1 MENEYEFKRV
11 DDTSALLNFKCGI
24 EPIDK
29 FIEDKKNGLDKF
41 IKLHL
46 SNLWIVFEDNEAV
59 ALFALSKDAIVLN
72 SEDRH
77 NIENDNQDVSS
88 FVSPDDEEK
97 FWEKERFPAIE
108 IDYLAVRK
116 DKRNANLG
124 TLIINAISE
133 RAATDELSATIFLT
147 VEAYDTKEY
156 SAIDFYKKCNFE
168 FSDVAQNK
176 YNYAQIYNGE
186 IPITRRMYK
195 IIIPNQ

>member
-1 MENEYEFKRV
+1 MK
-11 DDTSALLNFKCGI
+11 TT
-24 EPIDK
+24 
-29 FIEDKKNGLDKF
+29 
-41 IKLHL
+41 KL
-46 SNLWIVFEDNEAV
+46 

-72 SEDRH
+72 SEDIH

-116 DKRNANLG
+116 DKRNANIG

-156 SAIDFYKKCNFE
+156 SAVNFYKKCNFE
-168 FSDVAQNK
+168 FSDKSNPSFIAFSISLDSL
-176 YNYAQIYNGE
+176 A
-186 IPITRRMYK
+186 
-195 IIIPNQ
+195 

>member
-1 MENEYEFKRV
+1 MKNEYKFKRADV
-11 DDTSALLNFKCGI
+11 SSTLLNFKCGI

-29 FIEDKKNGLDKF
+29 FIEDKMNGLDKF

-46 SNLWIVFEDNEAV
+46 SNLWIVFENGEAV

-72 SEDRH
+72 NEDRH
-77 NIENDNQDVSS
+77 NIENDNQDISS

-133 RAATDELSATIFLT
+133 KAATDELSATIFLT

-156 SAIDFYKKCNFE
+156 SAVNFYKKCNFE

-176 YNYAQIYNGE
+176 YNYAQTFNGE
-186 IPITRRMYK
+186 TPSTRRMYK

>member
-1 MENEYEFKRV
+1 MDWTKWKMN
-11 DDTSALLNFKCGI
+11 TSLKGLMIHQPFLNFKCGI

-72 SEDRH
+72 SEDIH

-116 DKRNANLG
+116 DKRNANIG

-156 SAIDFYKKCNFE
+156 SAVNFYKKCNFE
-168 FSDVAQNK
+168 FSDKSNPSFIAFSISLDSL
-176 YNYAQIYNGE
+176 A
-186 IPITRRMYK
+186 
-195 IIIPNQ
+195 